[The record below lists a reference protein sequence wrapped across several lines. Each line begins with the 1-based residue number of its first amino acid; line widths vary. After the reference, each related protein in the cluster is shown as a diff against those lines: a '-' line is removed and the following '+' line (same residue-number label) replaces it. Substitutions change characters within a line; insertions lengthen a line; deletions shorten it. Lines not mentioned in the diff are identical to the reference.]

1 MAKDM
6 TKKKIII
13 VGGGI
18 SGLLATIKVCEAGG
32 EVDSSVPTAIIPE
45 YGGAVVEVVAVR
57 VVVED
62 GEVPSA
68 AIPPYGTIEVVS
80 GCKGCQT
87 LHQNVIDA
95 LAEMNV
101 AADVQYITDMQKI
114 METGVMGLPALAV
127 NDKIVSAGKVLS
139 VTDIKKFL
147 G

>member
-1 MAKDM
+1 MENFA
-6 TKKKIII
+6 
-13 VGGGI
+13 
-18 SGLLATIKVCEAGG
+18 IKV
-32 EVDSSVPTAIIPE
+32 
-45 YGGAVVEVVAVR
+45 YG
-57 VVVED
+57 
-62 GEVPSA
+62 
-68 AIPPYGTIEVVS
+68 S

-114 METGVMGLPALAV
+114 METGVMSLPTLAV

-139 VTDIKKFL
+139 VSDLKKYL